1 MELEENNL
9 SLIQQWQENEQ
20 QTETRRQE
28 YEKVKKEKNDLIN
41 GLQITMSENQMRS
54 TKIKNEKSILEAQ
67 TSKGSE
73 GVMSNHVYEQ
83 VKDKISHIRQL
94 CDKKRAKGSNQPD
107 PVTQLIE
114 IETHIN
120 RVRNFIELAKKVDR
134 MNDEDVVKEKM
145 RVLYNKRKDEKFNAI
160 QIEKKR
166 LQEENAKKL

>member
-1 MELEENNL
+1 
-9 SLIQQWQENEQ
+9 
-20 QTETRRQE
+20 
-28 YEKVKKEKNDLIN
+28 
-41 GLQITMSENQMRS
+41 MSENQMRS